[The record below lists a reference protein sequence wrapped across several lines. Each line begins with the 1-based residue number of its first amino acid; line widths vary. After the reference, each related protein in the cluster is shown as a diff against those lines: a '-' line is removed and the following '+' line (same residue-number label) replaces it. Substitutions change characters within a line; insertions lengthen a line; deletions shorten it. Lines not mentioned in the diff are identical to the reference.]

1 MNREMKNNRH
11 RMKSTYSYRVQP
23 SRVLQ
28 TPWFPSLLVST
39 VSRIF
44 GNANPPGTSLSPS
57 TSTSR
62 RGTGRRQRAI
72 RFLDCNSILHRF
84 VHIASMQWYRIAVS
98 HTEIQGQQPS
108 R

>member
-23 SRVLQ
+23 SCVLQ
-28 TPWFPSLLVST
+28 ITNPMVSLFVSVYGQSYLWKRQST
-39 VSRIF
+39 RNKLEPFYQHQSERDGKVTE
-44 GNANPPGTSLSPS
+44 GNPLPGL
-57 TSTSR
+57 
-62 RGTGRRQRAI
+62 
-72 RFLDCNSILHRF
+72 LHRF